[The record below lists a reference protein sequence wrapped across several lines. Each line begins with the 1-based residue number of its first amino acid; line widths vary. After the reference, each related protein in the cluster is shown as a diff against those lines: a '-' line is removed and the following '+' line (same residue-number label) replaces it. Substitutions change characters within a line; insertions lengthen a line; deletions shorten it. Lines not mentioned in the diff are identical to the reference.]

1 MLLLLCFFR
10 VIGLTRLP
18 AALLELS
25 EPLQVIRYEQGDFS
39 HAHHD
44 SSPAHADTACTHTR
58 LAGNSSTLT
67 EVSCRLAST
76 RLWFFILV
84 CARTYC

>member
-1 MLLLLCFFR
+1 MSSFR
-10 VIGLTRLP
+10 VSGLTRLP

-44 SSPAHADTACTHTR
+44 SSPAHANTACSHTR
-58 LAGNSSTLT
+58 LAGNTSVLS
-67 EVSCRLAST
+67 EVPCRSDFMVLDFD
-76 RLWFFILV
+76 LI
-84 CARTYC
+84 